1 MGSLFDSHPQVIG
14 EMAFLLDKEEKPGK
28 RNWKHLADM
37 FGVPRSE
44 SQNFGESIDE
54 NPTKYLLEYLNS
66 TIPGLTIGEV
76 KLHLKNLKME
86 DVLEVLAQSKKGW
99 CSVLLKDLLAF

>member
-37 FGVPRSE
+37 FGVARSE

-54 NPTKYLLEYLNS
+54 NPTKDLLEYLHI
-66 TIPGLTIGEV
+66 TKPRLTIGEV

-86 DVLEVLAQSKKGW
+86 DVLEVLAQSKTGW